1 MGVVSSSLGLQ
12 MGSWVWSGVGWRKGV
27 GGSRV
32 LASSPPPREASG
44 RAQGCPT
51 PRQDSGE
58 VPASEVGVRVG
69 AEERPP
75 GGSSS
80 LLSP

>member
-12 MGSWVWSGVGWRKGV
+12 MGSWVWGRVGWRKGI

-32 LASSPPPREASG
+32 LARPPREASG

-58 VPASEVGVRVG
+58 VPALEVGVRVG